1 MKIVT
6 KSEQE
11 TENFAKEIGTRL
23 KGNEIIALYGDLGVG
38 KTAFTRG
45 IASCFGIKNVVT
57 SPTFTL
63 VNEYSAS
70 EFKIYHF
77 DMYRIKNLEDLE
89 STGFF
94 DYMYKGV
101 FIIEWSEN
109 IENYLP
115 EGTIKVYIKK
125 NENKSERTI
134 ILKGWNNE

>member
-11 TENFAKEIGTRL
+11 TENFAKEIGKRL

-45 IASCFGIKNVVT
+45 IASYFGIKNVVT

>member
-1 MKIVT
+1 MPKI
-6 KSEQE
+6 
-11 TENFAKEIGTRL
+11 
-23 KGNEIIALYGDLGVG
+23 D
-38 KTAFTRG
+38 
-45 IASCFGIKNVVT
+45 
-57 SPTFTL
+57 
-63 VNEYSAS
+63 
-70 EFKIYHF
+70 KIYHF